1 MRTPLAFVL
10 GALAATLIAAA
21 AFRGGGQPVDST
33 FTYQGQLRN
42 AGQLVNGNVDVRF
55 TLWDSDVG
63 GTQVGNTNSFTN
75 YPLADGRFALGLNF
89 GTGAFNGDQRWVQVE
104 FRSPAGVGQY
114 LTLNPRD
121 KIMATPYALYAL
133 NGTASQW
140 NYNPKTQALT
150 AAANVSK
157 VGIGTTTPTAALE
170 VVSAAG
176 GDDAVKLPAGSIG
189 AGEVGYQLPAA
200 AIFSAGFSPGTPT
213 VVSRTFSVISPSVLL
228 LEGSGGAGGMSCNQ
242 FQFSLELDG
251 VEIGSWVPSC
261 SDYKFAFNLL
271 VDVPPGA
278 HTLTARG
285 TIPGCTQCGV
295 GATISMIVLNQRL
308 LLQ

>member
-1 MRTPLAFVL
+1 MRTPTAFIF
-10 GALAATLIAAA
+10 GALAATLVAAA
-21 AFRGGGQPVDST
+21 AFRGAGQPLDST

-55 TLWDSDVG
+55 TLWDSDVA
-63 GTQVGNTNSFTN
+63 GTQIGAANSFNN

-140 NYNPKTQALT
+140 DYNPKTQSLT

-157 VGIGTTTPTAALE
+157 VGIGTSTPTAALE
-170 VVSAAG
+170 VVSATG
-176 GDDAVKLPAGSIG
+176 GDDAVKLPAGSVGIAELAQSAFPRAFDITTTPTIISTTRPG
-189 AGEVGYQLPAA
+189 VLVFSGTAGNTSSAGMSVGSRGFPFLNHNGGIHSLHKVIPLPPGDHSVTVGTANGA
-200 AIFSAGFSPGTPT
+200 AISATALWIPT
-213 VVSRTFSVISPSVLL
+213 
-228 LEGSGGAGGMSCNQ
+228 N
-242 FQFSLELDG
+242 
-251 VEIGSWVPSC
+251 
-261 SDYKFAFNLL
+261 
-271 VDVPPGA
+271 
-278 HTLTARG
+278 
-285 TIPGCTQCGV
+285 
-295 GATISMIVLNQRL
+295 
-308 LLQ
+308 

>member
-1 MRTPLAFVL
+1 MRTPTAFIF

-21 AFRGGGQPVDST
+21 AFRGGGEPVDST

-42 AGQLVNGNVDVRF
+42 AGQLVNGSVDVRF

-63 GTQVGNTNSFTN
+63 GTQIGNTNSFTN
-75 YPLADGRFALGLNF
+75 YPLTDGRFALGLNF
-89 GTGAFNGDQRWVQVE
+89 GNGAFNGDQRWVQVE

-140 NYNPKTQALT
+140 DYNPKTQALT

-170 VVSAAG
+170 VVSATG
-176 GDDAVKLPAGSIG
+176 GDDAVKLPAGSVG
-189 AGEVGYQLPAA
+189 PSEVDPSLRP
-200 AIFSAGFSPGTPT
+200 AGFSFFSGGSEPA
-213 VVSRTFSVISPSVLL
+213 SRTFTCSTPGFLVLCVTG
-228 LEGSGGAGGMSCNQ
+228 ESSATGSS
-242 FQFSLELDG
+242 
-251 VEIGSWVPSC
+251 
-261 SDYKFAFNLL
+261 AFPRLL
-271 VDVPPGA
+271 VNQGEVPLRRWFYSGNLP
-278 HTLTARG
+278 RIDG
-285 TIPGCTQCGV
+285 TFIVPVNSGTNSISWDGIPAAV
-295 GATISMIVLNQRL
+295 FPYWSLRVSATFFVDEIP
-308 LLQ
+308 LQ